1 MSKYDP
7 IECIGKNETLNTYV
21 SPIDTNK
28 ISCNIAQNNLS
39 LSLKGQGFSP
49 LLIIRPD
56 GTVTAESIENSCL
69 AGKMFVESIRQH
81 ILPGNEINEE
91 DFVND
96 EFLNKTEDLHLLS
109 KIIDD
114 INNGNNIKK
123 AVSLIS
129 SARKAD
135 RKRIEDLEKALD
147 FYADPETYHGCSFM
161 FDRPTGGFDED
172 FSNNHGHEDY
182 DRPMPGQK
190 ARDVLSGDLSCPDT
204 NASQ

>member
-7 IECIGKNETLNTYV
+7 IDDLSTNTTLNANI
-21 SPIDTNK
+21 SPADTNK
-28 ISCNIAQNNLS
+28 ISRNIAQNNLS
-39 LSLKGQGFSP
+39 LSLQGPGFNP

-56 GTVTAESIENSCL
+56 GTVTAESVENSCL

-96 EFLNKTEDLHLLS
+96 KFLNKTEDLRLLS
-109 KIIDD
+109 KILDACREGED
-114 INNGNNIKK
+114 IKK

-135 RKRIEDLEKALD
+135 RKRIEDLEKVLD
-147 FYADPETYHGCSFM
+147 FYADPETYHGCHFD
-161 FDRPTGGFDED
+161 FDRPTGGFDKD
-172 FSNNHGHEDY
+172 FSYNHGHEDY

-190 ARDVLSGDLSCPDT
+190 ARDILSGD
-204 NASQ
+204 Q